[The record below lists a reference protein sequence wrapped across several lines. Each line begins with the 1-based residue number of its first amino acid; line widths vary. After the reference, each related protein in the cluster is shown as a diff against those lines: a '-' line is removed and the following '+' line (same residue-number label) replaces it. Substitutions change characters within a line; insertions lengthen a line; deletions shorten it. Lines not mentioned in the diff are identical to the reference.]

1 MSIAFL
7 FPGQG
12 SQSIGMGKEF
22 FEGFETSKK
31 IFEEADVSLGLK
43 ISETIF
49 GGPEDALKS
58 TDNAQPAILTASIAV
73 FEQVKGIVKP
83 DVVAGHSL
91 GEYSALVAAGAL
103 SFSDAVKTVR
113 KRGEFMK
120 AASGGTMAAAL
131 VLPREKVIEICKQAS
146 KETGSVVEPANF
158 NSPGQIVIS
167 GDNKAVEKACELI
180 KAGGGKAI
188 PLSVSGP
195 FHSSLMKPAQ
205 DKLKAELDKITV
217 NAPKVKFIANVTADY
232 AADGPAVKDLLVKQ
246 VTSSVL
252 WEDTVNRMLKDGVD
266 TFIEV
271 GPGKVL
277 SGLVKKI
284 KKDAKIFNVDNKAAL
299 DALKAGL
306 GV

>member
-91 GEYSALVAAGAL
+91 GELPGKMSKRSIRL
-103 SFSDAVKTVR
+103 SHSMDVK
-113 KRGEFMK
+113 
-120 AASGGTMAAAL
+120 L
-131 VLPREKVIEICKQAS
+131 L
-146 KETGSVVEPANF
+146 F
-158 NSPGQIVIS
+158 NSITLVFRS
-167 GDNKAVEKACELI
+167 GDN
-180 KAGGGKAI
+180 
-188 PLSVSGP
+188 
-195 FHSSLMKPAQ
+195 
-205 DKLKAELDKITV
+205 
-217 NAPKVKFIANVTADY
+217 FIC
-232 AADGPAVKDLLVKQ
+232 
-246 VTSSVL
+246 
-252 WEDTVNRMLKDGVD
+252 
-266 TFIEV
+266 
-271 GPGKVL
+271 
-277 SGLVKKI
+277 
-284 KKDAKIFNVDNKAAL
+284 
-299 DALKAGL
+299 
-306 GV
+306 

>member
-1 MSIAFL
+1 MKVAFL

-12 SQSIGMGKEF
+12 SQAVGMGKEF
-22 FEGFETSKK
+22 FDGFDTSRK
-31 IFEEADVSLGLK
+31 IFEEADASLGFK
-43 ISETIF
+43 ISEVIF
-49 GGPEDALKS
+49 NGPEETLKS

-73 FEQVKGIVKP
+73 FEQVKELIRP

-91 GEYSALVAAGAL
+91 GEYSALVASGAL
-103 SFSDAVKTVR
+103 SFSDAVKMVR

-120 AASGGTMAAAL
+120 ASSGGTMAAAL

-188 PLSVSGP
+188 LLSVSGP

-205 DKLKAELDKITV
+205 DKLRAELEKITV
-217 NAPKVKFIANVTADY
+217 NNPKIKFIANVTADY
-232 AADGPAVKDLLVKQ
+232 ALDGASVKDLLIKQ
-246 VTSSVL
+246 VTGSVL
-252 WEDTVNRMLKDGVD
+252 WEDTINRMLKDGVD
-266 TFIEV
+266 TFIEA
-271 GPGKVL
+271 GPGKIL

-284 KKDAKIFNVDNKAAL
+284 KRDARIFNVDNKASL
-299 DALKAGL
+299 EALKAGL
-306 GV
+306 